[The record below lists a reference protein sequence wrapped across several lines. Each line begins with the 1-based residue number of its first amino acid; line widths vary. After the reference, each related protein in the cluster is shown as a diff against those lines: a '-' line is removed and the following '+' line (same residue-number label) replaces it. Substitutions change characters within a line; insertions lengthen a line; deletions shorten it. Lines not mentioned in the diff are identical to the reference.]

1 MLDLS
6 THSHDD
12 SLDMSIKVVLV
23 EDDEKI
29 SQLLSSYLTMQQ
41 IETVCVHDGADA
53 VATIL
58 AEQPDLVILD
68 LMLPNLDGFSICRQL
83 QPVFDG
89 KILFLTASEET
100 WIRWRHWR
108 WAPTISSSNRYS
120 PGSYWHVSA
129 C

>member
-68 LMLPNLDGFSICRQL
+68 LMLPNLDGFSI
-83 QPVFDG
+83 
-89 KILFLTASEET
+89 
-100 WIRWRHWR
+100 
-108 WAPTISSSNRYS
+108 
-120 PGSYWHVSA
+120 
-129 C
+129 